1 MLKYRQSRFSRTSF
15 SFFTVFAEHYH
26 VKSSEYNAHTE
37 RERPSEK
44 RQPSKKN
51 KSKNT
56 QKESEREKKEKRY
69 SHSKASNDH
78 LFHVHNYF
86 AFPFPP
92 ALDEF
97 SHADLCNS
105 VNMSVNIPPPHAYD
119 INFISFYRGKWLLAI
134 KPLSFANGA
143 NYMRHCPH
151 IAYSMTR
158 KWLMCDFA
166 PVRARYEW

>member
-1 MLKYRQSRFSRTSF
+1 MCAELLNAEVSTIQVFPYIIFVFHCFCRTSPRQVIRIQR
-15 SFFTVFAEHYH
+15 TQ
-26 VKSSEYNAHTE
+26 

-56 QKESEREKKEKRY
+56 QKQSERERERKKEKGT
-69 SHSKASNDH
+69 HSKASNDH

-86 AFPFPP
+86 TFPFPP
-92 ALDEF
+92 TLDEF

-105 VNMSVNIPPPHAYD
+105 VNMSVNISPPHAYD
-119 INFISFYRGKWLLAI
+119 INFISFHRGKWLLAI
-134 KPLSFANGA
+134 KPLSFTNGA

-158 KWLMCDFA
+158 K
-166 PVRARYEW
+166 